1 MDIETLIRAR
11 ESELAAKSGKHQQA
25 RTALLADDVPRAGA
39 HSRVDISIRQIRYFI
54 AASEAGSISR
64 AAIATHVTQ
73 SAVTDA
79 IKSLERQLGINLL
92 ERSPSGVSLTQGGRR
107 FLKKAREIV
116 TTLDDIPHSISQPDT
131 QVSGRLRLGVSS
143 MAAGCCLG
151 AVLPAFTRAYGDVKV
166 SVIEG
171 HRPELESKLLSGGL
185 DAALL
190 VVSNLENTDAI
201 AHRVLS
207 RSKNRLW
214 LHAGHPLLDAQAI
227 HLRDIID
234 GPLVAWRNEELS
246 RQVSRAWMDA
256 NLVPQIIFETSSVEA
271 VRSLVA
277 SRAAMAIIC
286 DTMYRPWSLEGG
298 RIEARELADRC
309 MTTDLGVAW
318 RRSADLPAA
327 VRCFVEV
334 CDNAQAG
341 GMK

>member
-1 MDIETLIRAR
+1 M
-11 ESELAAKSGKHQQA
+11 
-25 RTALLADDVPRAGA
+25 
-39 HSRVDISIRQIRYFI
+39 RYFI
-54 AASEAGSISR
+54 AVSEAGSITR

-79 IKSLERQLGINLL
+79 IKCLERQLGITLL
-92 ERSPSGVSLTQGGRR
+92 ERLPSGVSLTQEGRR

-116 TTLDDIPHSISQPDT
+116 AALDDIPRSISHSSARI
-131 QVSGRLRLGVSS
+131 SGRLRLGVSP

-151 AVLPAFTRAYGDVKV
+151 SVLPAYMRAYGAVEV

-185 DAALL
+185 DAALF

-201 AHRVLS
+201 AHQVLS

-214 LHAGHPLLDAQAI
+214 LHAGHPLLDAPAI
-227 HLRDIID
+227 HLRDIVD
-234 GPLVAWRNEELS
+234 GPLVAWRNEELN
-246 RQVSRAWMDA
+246 RQVSRAWMEA
-256 NLVPQIIFETSSVEA
+256 SLVPQIVLETTSVEA

-298 RIEARELADRC
+298 RIEARELAGRC
-309 MTTDLGVAW
+309 ITTDLGVAW
-318 RRSADLPAA
+318 RRNADLPAA
-327 VRCFVEV
+327 VRCFLDL
-334 CDNAQAG
+334 CDTAATG
-341 GMK
+341 GTP